1 MHVKCLLVIA
11 AAVAV
16 CWSTAS
22 AVGPFEIVAP
32 DSTVL
37 RLQLAAQ
44 LQSAWES
51 KDKGS
56 GVERD
61 ESVYMKARRIRPTL
75 SVTVPEYK
83 TSFRLHLSTAPGSIE
98 LMDLYF
104 DTKLKRNL
112 TVRAGQ
118 YKIPFTRYRIQ
129 SFQRLTFVDW
139 SIVTKYF
146 GAERQLGI
154 AVHNGYEKAP
164 ALAYAAG
171 LFSGVNARSS
181 HAVGLASIFGEPV
194 SNPSDLSAAS
204 ARSEFHPEFVA
215 HVSYNAN
222 GIDVSTDSDADG
234 GGVRYSFAISAAW
247 DIDPAVYQ
255 DLALRLSPEYL
266 IKYRHF
272 ALMGAAFI
280 GFVDINGTQRTRSA
294 MTGALLQGAW
304 RVNRRFELAAR
315 YADVDIDAAVADAS
329 LARAAAIMDGSDDD
343 DTVNQYKDAGKVR
356 GEREGTVAVTIYLDE
371 HNLKVQNDAGFTVR
385 DRIDHDRTDYL
396 VRSQIQL
403 SF

>member
-1 MHVKCLLVIA
+1 
-11 AAVAV
+11 
-16 CWSTAS
+16 
-22 AVGPFEIVAP
+22 
-32 DSTVL
+32 VL

-104 DTKLKRNL
+104 DTRLKKDL

-215 HVSYNAN
+215 HVSYNAG
-222 GIDVSTDSDADG
+222 GIDVSMDSDADG
-234 GGVRYSFAISAAW
+234 GEVRYSLAVSAAW

-255 DLALRLSPEYL
+255 DLALRLSPECL

-280 GFVDINGTQRTRSA
+280 GFVDINGSQRTRLA
-294 MTGALLQGAW
+294 MTGLLVQGAW
-304 RVNRRFELAAR
+304 RVHRRFELAAR
-315 YADVDIDAAVADAS
+315 YADVDIDAAVADAA
-329 LARAAAIMDGSDDD
+329 LARAAAIMGGSDDD
-343 DTVNQYKDAGKVR
+343 ETVNRYKDAGRVR
-356 GEREGTVAVTIYLDE
+356 GEREGTVAATIYLDE
-371 HNLKVQNDAGFTVR
+371 HNLKVQNDVGFTVR
-385 DRIDHDRTDYL
+385 NRIDHDRTDYL
-396 VRSQIQL
+396 VRTQIQL